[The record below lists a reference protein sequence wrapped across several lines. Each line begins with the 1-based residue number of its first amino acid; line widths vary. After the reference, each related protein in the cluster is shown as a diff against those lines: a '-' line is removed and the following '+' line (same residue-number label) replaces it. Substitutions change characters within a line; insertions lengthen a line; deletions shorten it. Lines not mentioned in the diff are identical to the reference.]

1 MAKIDKPENVV
12 NADNR
17 KREFFDFYRR
27 RRPEYFSD
35 SEVRYEVPLTSEL
48 FDLQLSMLST
58 NKKHSQFERFVVAL
72 VRRLITP
79 NIKPQTG
86 PDGGGDGKVDA
97 ETYEVSDDIADKPNC
112 RS

>member
-79 NIKPQTG
+79 NISRRLDRMAVVTEKWMQRLMKFQMT
-86 PDGGGDGKVDA
+86 
-97 ETYEVSDDIADKPNC
+97 
-112 RS
+112 